1 MYGRKLSLFSR
12 SSGSSSIFRQKPNYP
27 RQSLSRQASQRR
39 SLEKQREA
47 ERKRQARAREAKRRA
62 EEEKRRQERERR
74 ANRARQKQEEVRE
87 MDRRHQQLRNREIKQ
102 REMEESEARE
112 RRRMMDHQKD
122 RGAKLETLKK
132 EALQFAL
139 NFCTKLKN
147 ISSLKDVLELE
158 AMAIRRELKVTQ
170 RLKKELQPEE
180 DYDYRE
186 EGLVGPPSPPRQDT
200 RRGAE
205 KPPSLNPH
213 NLHLHDDQV
222 RRKKG
227 NSEAFED
234 TRLKA
239 ASIVSLIKGNTT
251 GKAGGSIHT
260 FLSDDTGWILEQG
273 ELPLHNS
280 NVLARD
286 HEPPSPIRSQS
297 HVASFSKPRLE
308 PDDSQIEVY
317 NPLTERDSIGSDE
330 LSVLKDRLSIC

>member
-1 MYGRKLSLFSR
+1 MFSR

-27 RQSLSRQASQRR
+27 RQSLSRQAKRLA
-39 SLEKQREA
+39 LEKQLEA
-47 ERKRQARAREAKRRA
+47 ERKRQAQAREAKRRA
-62 EEEKRRQERERR
+62 EEEKRRQE
-74 ANRARQKQEEVRE
+74 RE

-139 NFCTKLKN
+139 SFCTKLKN

-170 RLKKELQPEE
+170 RLKKALHPEE

-213 NLHLHDDQV
+213 NLRFHDDQV
-222 RRKKG
+222 QRKKG

-234 TRLKA
+234 ARLKA
-239 ASIVSLIKGNTT
+239 ASIVSLIKGNTA
-251 GKAGGSIHT
+251 GKAGASIHT
-260 FLSDDTGWILEQG
+260 FLSDDAGWILEQG

-286 HEPPSPIRSQS
+286 HEPPPICSQS
-297 HVASFSKPRLE
+297 HVASSSKPRLE
-308 PDDSQIEVY
+308 PDDSQIEIY